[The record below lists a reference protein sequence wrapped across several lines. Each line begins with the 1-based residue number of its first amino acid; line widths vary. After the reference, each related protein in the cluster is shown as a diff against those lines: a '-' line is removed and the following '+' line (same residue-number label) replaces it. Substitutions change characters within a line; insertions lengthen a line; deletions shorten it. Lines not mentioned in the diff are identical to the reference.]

1 MTCWEYSC
9 EEYFCRSVGFL
20 RHLGVASELKNKPR
34 GIGCVK
40 VRCSFG
46 DRSFEEE
53 RPEFECWG
61 DGCTLLQQ
69 MCFEFVQTRKVR
81 AHLVVGALLLDL
93 DLGRKAEALREK
105 EHFPT
110 YPLYRAG
117 CTVNLRGTVPTLI
130 AHYQAVT
137 HNGQFR
143 SCHSGKARVN
153 EWWQSSADRHLS
165 TAAASFLIVVHF
177 RPSHRQRKPTFVQN
191 ASQL

>member
-1 MTCWEYSC
+1 MMTCWEYSC

-81 AHLVVGALLLDL
+81 AHLVVRVLLLDL
-93 DLGRKAEALREK
+93 DLGERRKSSER
-105 EHFPT
+105 
-110 YPLYRAG
+110 
-117 CTVNLRGTVPTLI
+117 
-130 AHYQAVT
+130 
-137 HNGQFR
+137 R
-143 SCHSGKARVN
+143 STSQPILFTERDA
-153 EWWQSSADRHLS
+153 QSIYGERS
-165 TAAASFLIVVHF
+165 
-177 RPSHRQRKPTFVQN
+177 QR
-191 ASQL
+191 L